1 MKIKLNKKELI
12 DYFLKFKLNEKF
24 KNINLF
30 NNFNKYLLELKLG
43 QIGNYNGINSY
54 EKNINFKGNFAQNG
68 EDMVLN
74 YIFKKIGITNK
85 YFVEFGGY
93 DGKTFSNTLYFKKI
107 LKWNGLLLEGDL
119 EKMNKLNRKELEEYN
134 IKNEFITSK
143 NINEIFFKYN
153 VPTNFDLLSI
163 DVDSDDFYI
172 FKALNYKPRI
182 VVIET
187 NPGLPNIEPLIV
199 KENKSIPEKGYFGAN
214 LIAFYRLLKNKNYE
228 FVTTVRWNAIFIFKA
243 EFSKL
248 DINTISENECIE
260 KYFKPNNYWINIQ
273 LKNLD
278 NDWNNII

>member
-1 MKIKLNKKELI
+1 
-12 DYFLKFKLNEKF
+12 
-24 KNINLF
+24 
-30 NNFNKYLLELKLG
+30 
-43 QIGNYNGINSY
+43 
-54 EKNINFKGNFAQNG
+54 
-68 EDMVLN
+68 
-74 YIFKKIGITNK
+74 
-85 YFVEFGGY
+85 
-93 DGKTFSNTLYFKKI
+93 
-107 LKWNGLLLEGDL
+107 
-119 EKMNKLNRKELEEYN
+119 MNKRNRKELEEYN

-228 FVTTVRWNAIFIFKA
+228 FVTTVRWNAIFILKD